1 MRAFQTLGVLILA
14 GALIV
19 SVPEFAA
26 GQSVEV
32 DREAGGSGTHITR
45 STRITHPTR
54 ITPPTHITP
63 SHSGHMHGAG
73 GRHKPEP
80 TPAPAPAGIDPTWTG
95 GTNSLWNTSANWNSG
110 AGPVPGAADAA
121 LFNGAG
127 NGHTT
132 IDLGSGASILT
143 ITFDTSSAAAYTI
156 GAGAVGSQTL
166 TLSLNGAITVNS
178 GVTTNQL
185 FNAALKLGADGTS
198 TGSFTFTNNGT
209 GTLTFAG
216 NVSETTA
223 NNNAPARTLNL
234 AGSGNGVISGVINGN
249 GVSTGSLAQ
258 PSVSVVKTGT
268 GTWTL
273 SGNNTYNGGTTVS
286 QGTLL
291 VSNTTG
297 SGTGTGNVTV
307 NGSGTTLGGTGTISG
322 SVTLGNTTPGAI
334 LNPGPK
340 GTAGTSAS
348 VGTLTTGAVT
358 LTGANTVHID
368 AFGTLATQWDKL
380 VSTGA
385 ISLGTTSTLQVIIAS
400 GLTFTSGTTY
410 HLLTGTSLT
419 GTFSG
424 ITNNE
429 LVLFSGYE
437 FIAEY
442 TPTEFD
448 LVVPVPEPGTWC
460 AAALALGVIGYS
472 QRRRFGRLLKSA

>member
-1 MRAFQTLGVLILA
+1 MTAT
-14 GALIV
+14 
-19 SVPEFAA
+19 
-26 GQSVEV
+26 
-32 DREAGGSGTHITR
+32 
-45 STRITHPTR
+45 
-54 ITPPTHITP
+54 
-63 SHSGHMHGAG
+63 
-73 GRHKPEP
+73 
-80 TPAPAPAGIDPTWTG
+80 
-95 GTNSLWNTSANWNSG
+95 
-110 AGPVPGAADAA
+110 
-121 LFNGAG
+121 FNGGG

-132 IDLGSGASILT
+132 IDLSGTAVVINT
-143 ITFDTSSAAAYTI
+143 IAFDTSSAAAYTI
-156 GAGAVGSQTL
+156 GSGAVNSQS
-166 TLSLNGAITVNS
+166 LSLNNGGAITMSSTVAA
-178 GVTTNQL
+178 NQL
-185 FNAALKLGADGTS
+185 FNATIFLGAENKS
-198 TGSFTFTNNGT
+198 NAAFTFTNDSLTN
-209 GTLTFAG
+209 TLTFAG
-216 NVSETTA
+216 TIQAS
-223 NNNAPARTLNL
+223 NNATMAAGTKTLTLNG
-234 AGSGNGVISGVINGN
+234 AGNGVISGVIQNGTA
-249 GVSTGSLAQ
+249 TGAVIKS
-258 PSVSVVKTGT
+258 GT

-273 SGNNTYNGGTTVS
+273 TGANTYTGATTISAGTLQLGNGGTAGSLSTSSTITDNGTFKINRSNAVSQGTDFSGSAITGTGSLVQAGSGTTTLTAANTYSGGTTVTA
-286 QGTLL
+286 GTLL
-291 VSNTTG
+291 VNNTTG
-297 SGTGTGNVTV
+297 SGTGSGSVTV

-460 AAALALGVIGYS
+460 AAALALGVAGYS